1 MNYVL
6 VHHKV
11 SDFAKWKTGYDS
23 HLPTRNA
30 ATLKQIKLTHG
41 IDDPNEVVI
50 LFEVADLAKAKAF
63 ANSEDLRN
71 KMREFGVVSQP
82 TVVFLT
88 D

>member
-23 HLPTRNA
+23 HLPARNE
-30 ATLKQIKLTHG
+30 ATLKEIKLVHG
-41 IDDPNEVVI
+41 IDNPNEVVI
-50 LFEVADLAKAKAF
+50 LFEAADVAKAKAF
-63 ANSEDLRN
+63 ASSEDLKI
-71 KMREFGVVSQP
+71 KMKEFGVVSAP
-82 TVVFLT
+82 EVLFLK